1 MCANILHA
9 QGPEKPPP
17 VTAKH
22 FDKRTEKNKLFLD
35 NGKERWINLAKLPP
49 NLTLVRASEGRQRQ
63 IRHFAKNES
72 ALY

>member
-1 MCANILHA
+1 MCANILDA

-49 NLTLVRASEGRQRQ
+49 NLTLVRAS
-63 IRHFAKNES
+63 
-72 ALY
+72 